1 MARLLADQRRP
12 AIVALVCSAG
22 GLEALTEVLGRLGP
36 STPAAVIV
44 LQHHVPGHRSRLPE
58 ILARRCALPVRT
70 ARNGVALESGHV
82 VVVPPGH
89 HALLT
94 AHDHLALISTD
105 GSPPYRPSAD
115 LLLTS
120 LALVAPTRSIGVI
133 LSGAGHDGATGATAL
148 HDFGGIVIAADEK
161 SSAHF
166 AMPKAA
172 IERDEIVD
180 YIVPVGK
187 IADLLSS
194 LVVPDGVSESIESE
208 PA

>member
-1 MARLLADQRRP
+1 MALLLADQRQP

-22 GLEALTEVLGRLGP
+22 GLEALTQVLGRLAP

-44 LQHHVPGHRSRLPE
+44 LQHQVPQQRSRLSE

-70 ARNGVALESGHV
+70 ARNGVALEPGHV
-82 VVVPPGH
+82 VVVPPGR
-89 HALLT
+89 HALVT
-94 AHDHLALISTD
+94 AHDRLALISTD

-120 LALVAPTRSIGVI
+120 LALVAPARSIGVI

-180 YIVPVGK
+180 YIVPVDK

-194 LVVPDGVSESIESE
+194 LVVPGGVSESIESE